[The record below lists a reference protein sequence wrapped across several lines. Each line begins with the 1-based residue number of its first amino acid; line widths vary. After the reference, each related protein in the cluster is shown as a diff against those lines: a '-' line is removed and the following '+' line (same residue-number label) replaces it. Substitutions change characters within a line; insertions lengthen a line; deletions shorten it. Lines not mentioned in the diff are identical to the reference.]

1 MLGAEST
8 NDASSR
14 GGMEDGDED
23 DFEDQGQISMSQG
36 SQSRS

>member
-14 GGMEDGDED
+14 GGEGDE
-23 DFEDQGQISMSQG
+23 DFEDQGQISMS
-36 SQSRS
+36 